1 MQPHPSLTRA
11 EEFRRVT
18 RTGRR
23 VTRDGLVINAIP
35 AEDLRVGLAV
45 RARGAV
51 VRNRIKR
58 RLRAAAAEGLAH
70 PVHVVAR
77 ADAGVA
83 SMPFQELVISFRQ
96 AAEGAST

>member
-11 EEFRRVT
+11 EAFRRVA
-18 RTGRR
+18 RTGHR
-23 VTRDGLVINAIP
+23 VTRDGLVVIAAP
-35 AEDLRVGLAV
+35 AEDVRVGVAV

-58 RLRAAAAEGLAH
+58 RLRAAAAQGLRR

-77 ADAGVA
+77 ADASVA
-83 SMPFQELVISFRQ
+83 ALPFQELVITFER
-96 AAEGAST
+96 AAQKVTA